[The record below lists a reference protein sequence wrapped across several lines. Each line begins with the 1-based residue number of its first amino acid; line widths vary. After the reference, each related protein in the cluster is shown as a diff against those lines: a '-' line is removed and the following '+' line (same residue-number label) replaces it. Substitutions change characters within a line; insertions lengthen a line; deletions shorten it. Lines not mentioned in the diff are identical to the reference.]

1 MKSNGGVLSAAEVV
15 HQPIATVLS
24 GPAAGALGAAMVTR
38 AAGFERVLTLDGGG
52 TSTDVSVVLDGEPTL
67 TTEGSVGG
75 YPSKIPMVDVVTVG
89 AGGGSVAWLSR
100 EGGLK
105 VGPRSAGADPG
116 PMCYGRGETEPTVT
130 DANLVLGRIPP
141 HLLGG
146 EVPLE
151 VAAATAGLEALGS
164 KLGMDLVPV
173 AAGVL
178 EIAAWNQANALR
190 QVTVQRGLDVRDF
203 VLATFGGS
211 GSLAVCR
218 LLELLGLPAAVVP
231 RAPGNLSAFGLLTV
245 DVKHDEVQT
254 AVARHADLDPAEVA
268 ATLAA
273 LEERAARSL
282 DAEGFARP
290 DQRYL
295 RSADLR
301 YYGQAFEVRV
311 PVPDGPVDTAGTDAT
326 VAAFHGAHQRIY
338 GYSFRDDPTQQVE
351 WVNLRVTGIGPI
363 RRPTLRPLSGEG
375 GEGPPGV
382 PHPHPPGGEAP
393 TPTPTTTRAA
403 CFDPARGFVDTAIY
417 HREDLGP
424 GELVAGP
431 AVVEEYGA
439 TVPLLPGFQAEVD
452 RFGNLIVTREA
463 P

>member
-1 MKSNGGVLSAAEVV
+1 
-15 HQPIATVLS
+15 
-24 GPAAGALGAAMVTR
+24 
-38 AAGFERVLTLDGGG
+38 
-52 TSTDVSVVLDGEPTL
+52 
-67 TTEGSVGG
+67 
-75 YPSKIPMVDVVTVG
+75 
-89 AGGGSVAWLSR
+89 
-100 EGGLK
+100 
-105 VGPRSAGADPG
+105 
-116 PMCYGRGETEPTVT
+116 MCYGRGGVEPTVT

-151 VAAATAGLEALGS
+151 AAAARAGLEALGS
-164 KLGMDLVPV
+164 KLGLELPSV

-178 EIAAWNQANALR
+178 EISAWNQANAVR

-231 RAPGNLSAFGLLTV
+231 RDPGNLSAFGLLTV
-245 DVKHDEVQT
+245 DVRNDEVQT
-254 AVARHADLDPAEVA
+254 AVARHAGLEVAAVA

-282 DAEGFARP
+282 DAEGFPRP
-290 DQRYL
+290 VHRHQ

-301 YYGQAFEVRV
+301 YFGQAFEVRV
-311 PVPDGPVDTAGTDAT
+311 PVPDGPVDRALTEAT
-326 VAAFHGAHQRIY
+326 VAAFHDAHQRLY

-363 RRPTLRPLSGEG
+363 RRPTLRPLTAEEG
-375 GEGPPGV
+375 GPVIHSPI
-382 PHPHPPGGEAP
+382 PTRIPTTTPTSTTTHAP
-393 TPTPTTTRAA
+393 TPAGTRPA
-403 CFDPARGFVDTAIY
+403 CFEPAHGFVDTAIY
-417 HREDLGP
+417 RRDDLRP
-424 GELVAGP
+424 GDVVEGP

-439 TVPLLPGFQAEVD
+439 TVPLAPGFRAEVD
-452 RFGNLIVTREA
+452 RFGNLVVTRQEA